1 MYMYVF
7 LYVYIY
13 TCVCIYIYVC
23 VYIYIYI
30 YIYFLNS
37 FPSPLIADIEY
48 GSLGYTV
55 GSTVGYLF
63 YV

>member
-1 MYMYVF
+1 M
-7 LYVYIY
+7 
-13 TCVCIYIYVC
+13 CVCV
-23 VYIYIYI
+23 YIYI